1 MSKEIIIRGHGKDVV
16 DVALVEDSK
25 LLEYVSSANN
35 ISFAVGDIYLARVK
49 KIIPSLNAVFVD
61 LGYEHA
67 AFLHYNDLGPQFQSV
82 NYTLGQIMDGKQ
94 LPSFDKF
101 ELLPDIDKHGVV
113 TDLLKAGDPILVQ
126 VAKEPI
132 STKGPKLCAEISLA
146 GRNVIL
152 LPFSNKISISQK
164 IESND
169 EKNRLRKITK
179 TLVPKNYGIIIRTAA
194 AGCDV
199 SILESEINELVSRWE
214 NILGK
219 IRGVKSKMPYL
230 LLREVDRVSSLL
242 RDVYNPSYSDI
253 IVDDADLFAEV
264 KNYISSIAPGSENTV
279 RLYTAG
285 PPIFEQYGI
294 ERQIRSSFGRTIP
307 VKSGAYLIIEK
318 TEALHVIDVNSGNRT
333 KADKDQESNAIEVNI
348 ASAIEIARQI
358 RLRDL
363 GGIVVVDFIDMR
375 DNENKIKLYETMKE
389 AMAEDRAKHNILPL
403 SKFGLMQITRQR
415 VRPELKI
422 NTNEICPV
430 CKGSGTVSPTIN
442 LIQEIEGELSYIR
455 EHTDNKTIVVVVHP
469 FIESHIKRGFPSLAL
484 RWKFKYGFGV
494 TVVASNAN
502 SFLEYKF
509 ESKEHEEIIY

>member
-1 MSKEIIIRGHGKDVV
+1 M
-16 DVALVEDSK
+16 
-25 LLEYVSSANN
+25 
-35 ISFAVGDIYLARVK
+35 
-49 KIIPSLNAVFVD
+49 
-61 LGYEHA
+61 
-67 AFLHYNDLGPQFQSV
+67 
-82 NYTLGQIMDGKQ
+82 
-94 LPSFDKF
+94 
-101 ELLPDIDKHGVV
+101 
-113 TDLLKAGDPILVQ
+113 
-126 VAKEPI
+126 
-132 STKGPKLCAEISLA
+132 
-146 GRNVIL
+146 
-152 LPFSNKISISQK
+152 
-164 IESND
+164 
-169 EKNRLRKITK
+169 
-179 TLVPKNYGIIIRTAA
+179 
-194 AGCDV
+194 
-199 SILESEINELVSRWE
+199 
-214 NILGK
+214 
-219 IRGVKSKMPYL
+219 
-230 LLREVDRVSSLL
+230 
-242 RDVYNPSYSDI
+242 
-253 IVDDADLFAEV
+253 
-264 KNYISSIAPGSENTV
+264 
-279 RLYTAG
+279 
-285 PPIFEQYGI
+285 
-294 ERQIRSSFGRTIP
+294 
-307 VKSGAYLIIEK
+307 
-318 TEALHVIDVNSGNRT
+318 IDVNSGNRT